1 MPSFAGTLQGL
12 RYQLVAVVGP
22 YKSSSFSWCSWFS
35 FVFWF
40 SSWISSSLTVALAH
54 SIRVQ
59 RRGGRWWVERREF
72 RPLRPSHKTQRI
84 LCRGSTAATYWD
96 RPDKCFFLPNHVFLG
111 ILHLH
116 LFVLVGNKGKEGK
129 VLEEKW
135 CCSCQVH
142 HPDCCI
148 KLLRTSI
155 EMASGKNEP
164 MLCPHKYPSIGEYS
178 KPIQQRGNSREA

>member
-1 MPSFAGTLQGL
+1 MVFLIFTCFLIFFLDFLKLDGGIGTFYPG
-12 RYQLVAVVGP
+12 AM
-22 YKSSSFSWCSWFS
+22 K
-35 FVFWF
+35 
-40 SSWISSSLTVALAH
+40 
-54 SIRVQ
+54 
-59 RRGGRWWVERREF
+59 RWKMVSRKERIPAPPTIPQNAKNSVSRF
-72 RPLRPSHKTQRI
+72 NSCHILRPTWQMFFFTQP
-84 LCRGSTAATYWD
+84 C
-96 RPDKCFFLPNHVFLG
+96 FLG

-178 KPIQQRGNSREA
+178 KPIQQTGNSREA